1 LYGWKVVTA
10 MAEKDGPVQQCE
22 LTDRVNIFTALETAE
37 IDHLGVD
44 DHRVIVI
51 YQRAILMVVVTDG
64 RATAAQAADIEL
76 WNPPANDPD
85 RNPDELLTAFVAELV
100 AAADTTRV
108 DE

>member
-1 LYGWKVVTA
+1 
-10 MAEKDGPVQQCE
+10 
-22 LTDRVNIFTALETAE
+22 
-37 IDHLGVD
+37 
-44 DHRVIVI
+44 
-51 YQRAILMVVVTDG
+51 MVVVTDG